1 MAKQDA
7 IYDEVDG
14 LVPDNVTLSLP
25 RASLEAALAGG
36 RGAALASGATTE
48 PSSENEREVSE
59 VPGSA
64 ERKSTGRPVG
74 SRMTTPRKSEVVE
87 QRDSARKERDAA
99 AAEIVQAGVNT
110 RFLTR

>member
-14 LVPDNVTLSLP
+14 VGSDNVNVLIP
-25 RASLEAALAGG
+25 RQILRDAL
-36 RGAALASGATTE
+36 GATPASDATAE
-48 PSSENEREVSE
+48 SPSENEREVSE

-64 ERKSTGRPVG
+64 ERKSAGRPPG
-74 SRMTTPRKSEVVE
+74 SRNTTPLKGEIKE
-87 QRDSARKERDAA
+87 QRDRALADLKAA

>member
-14 LVPDNVTLSLP
+14 VGSDNVTVLIP
-25 RASLEAALAGG
+25 RQILRDAL
-36 RGAALASGATTE
+36 GATPASNATAE
-48 PSSENEREVSE
+48 SPSENEREVSE

-99 AAEIVQAGVNT
+99 AAEIVQAGGNT

>member
-14 LVPDNVTLSLP
+14 LMPDNVTLSLP

-36 RGAALASGATTE
+36 RGATPASNATAE
-48 PSSENEREVSE
+48 SPSENEREVSE

-64 ERKSTGRPVG
+64 ERKPVGRPPG
-74 SRMTTPRKSEVVE
+74 SRNTTPLKGEIKE
-87 QRDSARKERDAA
+87 QRDRALADLKAA